1 MPRKYKLRKGEVG
14 GEEYKPRRRNK
25 KIQISEEEVKEVISS
40 TLSAAPPSMITSTP
54 DVVMVEMSS
63 TQGATTEVEKSGEGE
78 GEEVK
83 EAAAEAG
90 EVENTEIIKSTQ
102 NTQIVES
109 TQKVEEGETGLSEE
123 EEKEIDLIN
132 SSEIVENEGR
142 KKTRSFLVTI
152 NKGNKN
158 MVNVLKREGL
168 ESDFIIIGG
177 EEKGEKTGH
186 EHYHAVIH
194 YKNQRST
201 QNLIKK
207 IKGYGQVLPI
217 VNYKTGVSDI
227 ESLIKTVRYIQK
239 VYQIIYQNGKLPE
252 QGRRNDLK
260 GMLKECKSSNE
271 FREKYGDV
279 WIRYRNGIKDYYE
292 EEKSSANFSS
302 VYDDV
307 RERKIHKASVKI
319 IFITGFSGTGKSSF
333 AWDIAVNYL
342 KIPKEQLGT
351 IKYTGNGTF
360 NNGYNCCAP
369 YLIWNE
375 FRDNQITH
383 DEFYHLCDKYGNDCN
398 IKYGKYYLRPKLIII
413 DSIQALEK
421 IFPEEEDRNRYQIYR
436 RIFKYL
442 EMDEN
447 YSVREID
454 LQPLLEKT
462 KGDPI
467 DEELLARRK
476 EFEELQKTRSYK
488 PFDPTSLLAEFNL
501 KDDIEKDVLATP
513 ISKLNVRHNAKH
525 NALDDDDIA
534 TILSKMDV
542 DVDDSQNEHISVSK

>member
-1 MPRKYKLRKGEVG
+1 MARKYKLRQGEVG

-25 KIQISEEEVKEVISS
+25 KIQICEEGVKEVISS

-54 DVVMVEMSS
+54 DVVMVEMSG
-63 TQGATTEVEKSGEGE
+63 TQGATTEVEKSV
-78 GEEVK
+78 EEVEEEVPEVE
-83 EAAAEAG
+83 EAPT
-90 EVENTEIIKSTQ
+90 VENTQMVES
-102 NTQIVES
+102 TQIVES
-109 TQKVEEGETGLSEE
+109 TQKGEEGETGMSEE
-123 EEKEIDLIN
+123 EEKEEIDQEIDLIS

-152 NKGNKN
+152 NKGNKK

-177 EEKGEKTGH
+177 EERGEKTGH

-194 YKNQRST
+194 YKCQRST

-217 VNYKTGVSDI
+217 VNYKTGVADT
-227 ESLIKTVRYIQK
+227 ESLIRTVRYIQK
-239 VYQIIYQNGKLPE
+239 VYQIIYQSGKLPE

-260 GMLKECKSSNE
+260 GMLRECKSSDE
-271 FREKYGDV
+271 FRKKYEDV

-307 RERKIHKASVKI
+307 RERRIHKASVKI
-319 IFITGFSGTGKSSF
+319 IFITGFSGSGKSSF
-333 AWDIAVNYL
+333 AWEIAVNYL
-342 KIPKEQLGT
+342 KIPREQLGT

-360 NNGYNCCAP
+360 NNGYNCSAP

-421 IFPEEEDRNRYQIYR
+421 IFPEEEDRKRYQIYR
-436 RIFKYL
+436 RIYKYL
-442 EMDEN
+442 EMEEDF
-447 YSVREID
+447 SVREID

-462 KGDPI
+462 KDDPT
-467 DEELLARRK
+467 DEELLAKRK
-476 EFEELQKTRSYK
+476 EFEELQKQRSYK
-488 PFDPTSLLAEFNL
+488 PFDPTSLIAEFNL
-501 KDDIEKDVLATP
+501 NEKNVTP
-513 ISKLNVRHNAKH
+513 IPKLNVRHKAKP

-534 TILSKMDV
+534 IILSKMDD
-542 DVDDSQNEHISVSK
+542 DVDELQNEHNEHISDSK

>member
-1 MPRKYKLRKGEVG
+1 MARKYKLRQGEVG
-14 GEEYKPRRRNK
+14 GQEYKPRRRNK
-25 KIQISEEEVKEVISS
+25 KIQISEEEVKEVVSS
-40 TLSAAPPSMITSTP
+40 TLSAIPPAMITSTP
-54 DVVMVEMSS
+54 DVVMVEMSG
-63 TQGATTEVEKSGEGE
+63 TQGATTEVEKSV
-78 GEEVK
+78 EEVE
-83 EAAAEAG
+83 EAPS
-90 EVENTEIIKSTQ
+90 VE

-109 TQKVEEGETGLSEE
+109 TQKVEERREEGETGLSEE
-123 EEKEIDLIN
+123 EEIDEKEIDLIS
-132 SSEIVENEGR
+132 SSEIVENEEK

-152 NKGNKN
+152 NKGNKK
-158 MVNVLKREGL
+158 MVNILKREGL

-177 EEKGEKTGH
+177 EERGGKTGR

-194 YKNQRST
+194 YKFQRST
-201 QNLIKK
+201 QNLIRK

-217 VNYKTGVSDI
+217 VNYKTGVSDT
-227 ESLIKTVRYIQK
+227 ESLIRTVRYIQK
-239 VYQIIYQNGKLPE
+239 VYQIIYQSGKLPD

-260 GMLKECKSSNE
+260 GMLRECKSSDE
-271 FREKYGDV
+271 FRKKYEDV

-307 RERKIHKASVKI
+307 RERRIHKASVKI
-319 IFITGFSGTGKSSF
+319 IFITGFSGSGKSSF
-333 AWDIAVNYL
+333 AWEIAVNYL
-342 KIPKEQLGT
+342 KIPREQLGT

-360 NNGYNCCAP
+360 NNGYNCSAP

-421 IFPEEEDRNRYQIYR
+421 IFPEEEDRKRYQIYR
-436 RIFKYL
+436 RIYKYL
-442 EMDEN
+442 EMEEDF
-447 YSVREID
+447 SVREID

-462 KGDPI
+462 KDDPT
-467 DEELLARRK
+467 DEELLAKRK
-476 EFEELQKTRSYK
+476 EFEELQKQRSYK
-488 PFDPTSLLAEFNL
+488 PFDPTSLIAEFNL
-501 KDDIEKDVLATP
+501 NDDIEKNVLTTP
-513 ISKLNVRHNAKH
+513 IPKLNVRHKAKP

-534 TILSKMDV
+534 IILSKMDD
-542 DVDDSQNEHISVSK
+542 DVDDLQNEHNEHISDSK